1 MIGHFCTFK
10 CESSQSGRATVTR
23 KHTVHVDSF
32 IMAPS
37 SGRSVP
43 VANLK
48 RYCCSNRACIQWLRT
63 YNPLRRLLVYM
74 AIIVVYVLLGAW
86 IFSVVESPN
95 ETEQIAAAKAE
106 LKALKRAL
114 SILVRHNQT
123 ALSELTGLVED
134 ICSLGA
140 FKDQQRLWD
149 YTPSLLFTTTVVTT
163 IGIYMHTLRMHAD
176 SL

>member
-1 MIGHFCTFK
+1 
-10 CESSQSGRATVTR
+10 
-23 KHTVHVDSF
+23 
-32 IMAPS
+32 
-37 SGRSVP
+37 
-43 VANLK
+43 
-48 RYCCSNRACIQWLRT
+48 
-63 YNPLRRLLVYM
+63 M

-95 ETEQIAAAKAE
+95 ETEQITAAKAE

-114 SILVRHNQT
+114 SILVRNNQT

-163 IGIYMHTLRMHAD
+163 IGIYIYMHTLRMHAGTIHYVQPLHFYHY
-176 SL
+176 S